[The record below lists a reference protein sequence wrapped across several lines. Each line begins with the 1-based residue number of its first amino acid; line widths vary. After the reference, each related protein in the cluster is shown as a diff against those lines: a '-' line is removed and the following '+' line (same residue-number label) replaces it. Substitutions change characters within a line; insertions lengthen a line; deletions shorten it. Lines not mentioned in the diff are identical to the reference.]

1 MKNNKNKDKTNK
13 SQQLFH
19 TITRPSC
26 MKENVKGNYCNS
38 KKDKPNKNLNKDNIC
53 ENYKDNKN

>member
-1 MKNNKNKDKTNK
+1 
-13 SQQLFH
+13 
-19 TITRPSC
+19 